1 MTVRLNVAAPAITE
15 FGVRLVIVGV
25 GASMVNGRLL
35 LEPKAVMIETL
46 RWPGLLENTVNVAV
60 TVVGGAAAR
69 SVT

>member
-1 MTVRLNVAAPAITE
+1 
-15 FGVRLVIVGV
+15 
-25 GASMVNGRLL
+25 MVNGRLL